1 MARAAVDHYKAEL
14 IRGNL
19 LATFTFSTKPKGFAF
34 HIAYCGP
41 VVNLVHFHAQLLYKP
56 IVFCFPFCRR
66 RTDS

>member
-1 MARAAVDHYKAEL
+1 MARTAVDHYKAEL

-41 VVNLVHFHAQLLYKP
+41 VVNLIHLHVQLLYKP
-56 IVFCFPFCRR
+56 IAFLLSFLP
-66 RTDS
+66 SPY